1 MKRIGVCFLED
12 YKKMKKYMKIRDNFK
27 NIFLLKILF
36 NLLVE
41 LKRRDFVRKY
51 GSEVS
56 PGAQIGEA
64 YFAHPLGLVIG
75 RDAIIEDEVVI
86 MSNITF
92 GGLRVDNHI
101 GKQHIKRG
109 TLIGTGARILG
120 ELTIGENCVIGAN
133 SVVTKDVPADS
144 VVVGY
149 NIIKKKDNK
158 IKYVDFELLRK
169 EYRKIG
175 VKEWK

>member
-12 YKKMKKYMKIRDNFK
+12 YKKMKKYMKIRDEFK
-27 NIFLLKILF
+27 RVFLLRIFF
-36 NLLVE
+36 NFLIEV
-41 LKRRDFVRKY
+41 KRRDFVRKY

-56 PGAQIGEA
+56 PGATIGEA

-92 GGLRVDNHI
+92 GSLRADNYI
-101 GKQHIKRG
+101 GRQHIKKG
-109 TLIGTGARILG
+109 TLIGTGAKILG

-144 VVVGY
+144 IVVGY
-149 NIIKKKDNK
+149 NIIKKKDNR
-158 IKYVDFELLRK
+158 IKYIDFETLRR
-169 EYRKIG
+169 EYNR
-175 VKEWK
+175 